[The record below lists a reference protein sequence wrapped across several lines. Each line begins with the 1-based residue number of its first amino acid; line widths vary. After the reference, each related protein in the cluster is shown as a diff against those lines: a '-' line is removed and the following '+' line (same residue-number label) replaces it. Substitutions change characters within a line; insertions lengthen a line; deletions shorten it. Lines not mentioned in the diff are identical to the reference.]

1 MTDQPHSESPALP
14 PPPRRRNIWK
24 FLAIVLASVILLF
37 IVLAIIGSRMGDNRD
52 EKLAEKL
59 PASLEKN
66 FQDKGIEVTVE
77 SVDCENLP
85 TTDSPFSIQC
95 DVRIEGIDELVET
108 TVQGKVDDD
117 FVEVEEVFSKERL
130 LTMEMAIE
138 YVQQLVDARTSGVTV
153 LGCDL
158 GGDIAVIR
166 PGSEFT
172 CSLDSGETV
181 LITVAND
188 GSAEITD
195 VFEGGGD

>member
-1 MTDQPHSESPALP
+1 MTDQPLSESPLLP
-14 PPPRRRNIWK
+14 PPPRRRNMWK
-24 FLAIVLASVILLF
+24 IAAIVLTSVIVLF
-37 IVLAIIGSRMGDNRD
+37 VVLAIIGSWMGDNRD

-59 PASLEKN
+59 PASIEKN
-66 FQDKGIEVTVE
+66 FLDKGIDVTVE
-77 SVDCENLP
+77 SVDCEDLP
-85 TTDSPFSIQC
+85 KVSASFSVQC
-95 DVRIEGIDELVET
+95 DVRIEGIDEVVET

-138 YVQQLVDARTSGVTV
+138 YVQQLVDARKAGITV
-153 LGCDL
+153 LSCDL

-181 LITVAND
+181 LIAVADD

-195 VFEGGGD
+195 VFEGDGA

>member
-1 MTDQPHSESPALP
+1 MTDQSISESPSLP
-14 PPPRRRNIWK
+14 PPPRRRSMWK
-24 FLAIVLASVILLF
+24 IVAIVLTSVIVLFVVLAIV
-37 IVLAIIGSRMGDNRD
+37 GSRTGDNRD

-59 PASLEKN
+59 PASIEKN
-66 FQDKGIEVTVE
+66 FQDKGIDVDVE

-85 TTDSPFSIQC
+85 TSDASFSIQC
-95 DVRIEGIDELVET
+95 DVRISGIDEIVET
-108 TVQGKVDDD
+108 TVQGTVDDD

-130 LTMEMAIE
+130 LTLAMAIE
-138 YVQQLVDARTSGVTV
+138 YVQQLVDSGTSGITV
-153 LGCDL
+153 LDCDL

-181 LITVAND
+181 LVSVAND

-195 VFEGGGD
+195 VYSGDGA